1 MPAALRIALIGDYSP
16 AVTAHV
22 AIPKAL
28 ALAALQS
35 ACQVEAAWVA
45 TESLDRR
52 AEAQLESF
60 DGIWCVPASP
70 YASMEGA
77 LGAIRFARETA
88 RPFLGTCGGFQHAVL
103 EYARNVLGHTQAAHA
118 EVDPGADMPVIA
130 PLSCAMVERDGDIV
144 FLPGTRIREIY
155 AAERARETYHCGYG
169 FNPQYASL
177 FTSCEMVVSA
187 VNSRNEPHAVELTT
201 HPFFVATAFQP
212 ERSALN
218 GASHPLITE
227 FVRAAQSR
235 ARATSVHRS
244 CGFGPPTV
252 CCRIAL

>member
-1 MPAALRIALIGDYSP
+1 MHAAPRIALVGDYSP

-28 ALAALQS
+28 ALAAIQS
-35 ACQVEAAWVA
+35 ACRVEATWVA
-45 TESLDRR
+45 TERLARG
-52 AEAQLESF
+52 AEAELEPF

-77 LGAIRFARETA
+77 LGGIRFARETG

-103 EYARNVLGHTQAAHA
+103 EYARNILGHPHAAHA
-118 EVDPGADMPVIA
+118 EVGPGADMLLIA

-155 AAERARETYHCGYG
+155 AAETARETYHCSYG
-169 FNPQYASL
+169 FNPQFAPL
-177 FTSCEMVVSA
+177 FDSCEMVISA
-187 VNSRNEPHAVELTT
+187 VNSRNEPQAVELTS
-201 HPFFVATAFQP
+201 HPFFLGTAFQP

-218 GASHPLITE
+218 GVSHPLITE
-227 FVRAAQSR
+227 FIRAAQNR
-235 ARATSVHRS
+235 ARS
-244 CGFGPPTV
+244 
-252 CCRIAL
+252 